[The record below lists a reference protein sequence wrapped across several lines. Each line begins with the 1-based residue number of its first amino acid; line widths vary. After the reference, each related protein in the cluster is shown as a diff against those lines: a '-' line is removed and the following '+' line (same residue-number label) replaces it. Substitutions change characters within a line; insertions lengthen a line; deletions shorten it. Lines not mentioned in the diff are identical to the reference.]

1 MRQIEIGKVYKHFKG
16 NLYIVVDIVND
27 SESNNDAVYRQ
38 TVIYKALYDKCL
50 SWARPLD
57 MFNSEVD
64 HEKYPNVKQQYRFE
78 EYELNKELFEEIQ
91 KSIKEDRWKID
102 LEAKKVAGLLEHKLM
117 ANEYVD
123 REVNI
128 NKNK

>member
-1 MRQIEIGKVYKHFKG
+1 
-16 NLYIVVDIVND
+16 
-27 SESNNDAVYRQ
+27 
-38 TVIYKALYDKCL
+38 
-50 SWARPLD
+50 

-78 EYELNKELFEEIQ
+78 EYELNKELFEELQ